1 MARLL
6 IVEDEEEVLKTV
18 KMFFKR
24 EGFEVYGVR
33 TGREA
38 LETAEKHPPDIA
50 ILDVMLQEGPE
61 GPNGMTGFDICKAL
75 RNQRFRGP
83 VIFVTA
89 RTAERDKLTAFELGG
104 DDYVTKPFSM
114 LELGARVKAALRRA
128 GGGRSIYR
136 FGEVSVDLDNYAIRH
151 NEGSPEERLERL
163 SNREQELLRFLIEH
177 RGQVLSRELL
187 LTSIWQYNPN
197 VTTRTVDTH
206 ILNVRKKLGDDA
218 QQPRFIETMHGVG
231 YRFLAEEG

>member
-1 MARLL
+1 MPRLL
-6 IVEDEEEVLKTV
+6 FVEDEEEVLRTV
-18 KMFFKR
+18 KAFFKR
-24 EGFEVYGVR
+24 QGFDVFGAR

-38 LETAEKHPPDIA
+38 LDIAERYLPDVA

-61 GPNGMTGFDICKAL
+61 GADGMDGFDICKAL
-75 RNQRFRGP
+75 REQKFRGP
-83 VIFVTA
+83 VIFLTA
-89 RTAERDKLTAFELGG
+89 RTGERDKLAGFELGA

-114 LELGARVKAALRRA
+114 LELEARIRAALRRA
-128 GGGRSIYR
+128 GGARSVFR
-136 FGEVSVDLDNYAIRH
+136 FGEVEVDLDNYVIRR
-151 NEGSPEERLERL
+151 EGVEERL

-177 RGQVLSRELL
+177 RGQVLPREVL

-218 QQPRFIETMHGVG
+218 QSPRFIETMHGVG
-231 YRFLAEEG
+231 YRFIAEEG